1 MMNINKLSEYF
12 IRYMLAI
19 LLFVS
24 CFVFKT
30 SDVSAKSEATT
41 LAELRQELRELQAK
55 KQKTQSQK
63 AYTEAQK
70 RQKNNDIKN
79 ANQEIVNSEN
89 KIIEA
94 KASIE
99 ETNKKIEEL
108 NAQTNELMENY
119 QLLLGDNSYLEFV
132 TDSSSMTE
140 LIMRVDAVKQISQYN
155 KNKLTEMEEL
165 IKTNEQKQVDL
176 KNYEV
181 QLNNNIASYEKQ
193 IENLDSS
200 LLELE
205 DISMDINEEIKI
217 VETNIKNYVAM
228 GCKENQKFTDCASY
242 SYNSTWLK
250 PVVKGTISSLYGW
263 RTLNGKSSNHSG
275 IDISIPEKTTV
286 YSSTNGKVVY
296 IIRGAS
302 CGGNQVYIESK
313 VNGVTYT
320 MLYAHLLSINVSM
333 NQTVTNQTVIG
344 SSGGKSTSV
353 KYGGYDRCTF
363 GAHLHYSVSK
373 SNWTSWSHFYTNLMN
388 PPGFPGKG
396 ATFYARTQWF

>member
-41 LAELRQELRELQAK
+41 LAELRQELKELQAK

-119 QLLLGDNSYLEFV
+119 QLLLGDNSYL
-132 TDSSSMTE
+132 D
-140 LIMRVDAVKQISQYN
+140 
-155 KNKLTEMEEL
+155 
-165 IKTNEQKQVDL
+165 
-176 KNYEV
+176 
-181 QLNNNIASYEKQ
+181 
-193 IENLDSS
+193 
-200 LLELE
+200 
-205 DISMDINEEIKI
+205 EEIKI

-275 IDISIPEKTTV
+275 IDISVPEKTTV

>member
-41 LAELRQELRELQAK
+41 LAELRQELKELQAK

-119 QLLLGDNSYLEFV
+119 QLLLGDNSYLE
-132 TDSSSMTE
+132 
-140 LIMRVDAVKQISQYN
+140 
-155 KNKLTEMEEL
+155 
-165 IKTNEQKQVDL
+165 
-176 KNYEV
+176 
-181 QLNNNIASYEKQ
+181 
-193 IENLDSS
+193 
-200 LLELE
+200 

-275 IDISIPEKTTV
+275 IDISVPEKTTV